1 MFHQLLRVNQ
11 FSENQ
16 EIGFYY
22 LEIILKN
29 NFAIEIEEGIII
41 QRNKEWID
49 VAKIDGMITYY
60 ISKI

>member
-1 MFHQLLRVNQ
+1 MNQ

-60 ISKI
+60 FKKI